1 MAGET
6 QQQRGNGIT
15 APVIPIQNQEPEI
28 EIVEDSAAQ
37 AVQSPQ
43 EFPHDASDPDR
54 AGSYEY
60 DPEDQNA
67 EQQTDARTGHAQQGV
82 VDDQAAA
89 GETPE
94 QLTARQRRR
103 AREKAARD
111 RERSELIRLRAENA
125 RLVHGQQQLDARV
138 SNVEQA
144 GIDGQIST
152 LESEIARANLVMKRA
167 MEAQNADDFVQA
179 QEIRDAFRDRLG
191 KLKSAKEQATVQQR
205 TEQAPPEQRLLPG
218 GFTQAQVSYAQ
229 IFAGRHPWFNTNP
242 GQRDQRSD
250 MVRQLDNEMLAEGH
264 NPSTPE
270 YWVELE
276 RRVKDEVPQ
285 ASQQAANGGDQQGG
299 GQQPNRQG
307 NNVRGNGANG
317 RASGGPKLPGSGAG
331 GSGAGGGSVK
341 FHLSAARKQA
351 MIDSGQWDDPER
363 RTRQI
368 KYFMK
373 WDKEHPQS

>member
-15 APVIPIQNQEPEI
+15 SPVIPLQNTEPEI
-28 EIVEDSAAQ
+28 EIVEDAAAQ
-37 AVQSPQ
+37 AVQAPA

-54 AGSYEY
+54 AGAYEY
-60 DPEDQNA
+60 DPEEAGAQA
-67 EQQTDARTGHAQQGV
+67 DARTGHAQQGAA
-82 VDDQAAA
+82 DDQAAP

-103 AREKAARD
+103 AREKATRD

-125 RLVHGQQQLDARV
+125 RLVQGQQQLDARV

-179 QEIRDAFRDRLG
+179 QEIRDAFRDRLV
-191 KLKSAKEQATVQQR
+191 KLKNAKEQASTQQR
-205 TEQAPPEQRLLPG
+205 TTEQAPAERTLPG
-218 GFTQAQVSYAQ
+218 GFTQSQVAYAR

-242 GQRDQRSD
+242 NVRHGDSD
-250 MVRQLDNEMLAEGH
+250 MVRQIDAEMLAEGA

-276 RRVKDEVPQ
+276 RRVQEDMPN
-285 ASQQAANGGDQQGG
+285 ASQQAANDGG
-299 GQQPNRQG
+299 GQQNGGQQANRQG
-307 NNVRGNGANG
+307 NQRGNGANG
-317 RASGGPKLPGSGAG
+317 RAPGGPKLPGSGAG

-373 WDKEHPQS
+373 WDKEHPQK